1 MLKHIL
7 NEAATERKL
16 TDKEIELMIRCI
28 ENHYPGLDTPESK
41 HEVEMQKLRDKLLAM

>member
-16 TDKEIELMIRCI
+16 TDRDIELMIRCI
-28 ENHYPGLDTPESK
+28 EGHYPDLDIPEND